1 MPAGIPQLEV
11 GFLVDANGVLNVSA
25 TENRSGKRAGIQIVP
40 NHGLTAGEVE
50 RMEDEALVHAR
61 EDMTRHRI
69 ADLIVN
75 TNLDLKWIGER
86 FERLGEKL
94 ADEDRR
100 ALSGLIETARGL
112 VSRAEAD
119 WSSVDPN
126 ELHEAKEAL
135 DRASIP
141 LQEIGIAESLRADDE
156 RSG

>member
-1 MPAGIPQLEV
+1 
-11 GFLVDANGVLNVSA
+11 
-25 TENRSGKRAGIQIVP
+25 
-40 NHGLTAGEVE
+40 
-50 RMEDEALVHAR
+50 
-61 EDMTRHRI
+61 
-69 ADLIVN
+69 
-75 TNLDLKWIGER
+75 
-86 FERLGEKL
+86 
-94 ADEDRR
+94 
-100 ALSGLIETARGL
+100 